1 MLQSFS
7 LKKASDR
14 GVVQLV
20 ESRSPKPLVLGSS
33 PSAPAKTPARKCGS
47 FAFDRG
53 RGLEPCFPV
62 GNGFSDGK
70 NEANRLALGIK
81 PRTTLKAVFGRVARN
96 TPPGCLRLA
105 YLAPLPKNPRA
116 IAFGFFILAGRGLEL
131 RFPEGNGFSD
141 GKNGANR
148 LALGIK
154 PRTTLKAVF
163 GRVARNTPP
172 GCLVLAYLAPLP
184 KPTSVCFR
192 AILFRRPASG
202 RRNLHFG
209 LVFFRYL

>member
-1 MLQSFS
+1 MSRRISNRRLPTKQKVLSVLPAKPHTEFPIKSQTKRFGAPHGAPFLFDKLIKIRKKACQSTKNMLQSFS

-70 NEANRLALGIK
+70 NEANRLVLGVK
-81 PRTTLKAVFGRVARN
+81 PRTTLKAVFGRIARN
-96 TPPGCLRLA
+96 TPPGCFGA
-105 YLAPLPKNPRA
+105 CLPSVPCKKY
-116 IAFGFFILAGRGLEL
+116 
-131 RFPEGNGFSD
+131 GN
-141 GKNGANR
+141 
-148 LALGIK
+148 
-154 PRTTLKAVF
+154 
-163 GRVARNTPP
+163 
-172 GCLVLAYLAPLP
+172 
-184 KPTSVCFR
+184 VCFR
-192 AILFRRPASG
+192 TILFRRPASG